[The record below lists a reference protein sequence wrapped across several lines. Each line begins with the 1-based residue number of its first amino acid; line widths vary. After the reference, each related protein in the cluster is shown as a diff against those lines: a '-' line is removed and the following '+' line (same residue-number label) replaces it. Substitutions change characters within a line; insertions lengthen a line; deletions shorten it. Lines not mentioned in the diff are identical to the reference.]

1 MKSKISRND
10 IVAIG
15 LMLFALFFGAG
26 NLIFPPALGQAAGT
40 NLWPSMIGF
49 LLTGVGLPL
58 LGVLAIG
65 VSGHSDIQSL
75 ANKINPTFALIF
87 TVILYLSIGP
97 FFAIPRTGTVS
108 FEIGIAPFLPD
119 MSGGFNIALLI
130 YTIIYFTIV
139 GYLSLNP
146 SKIVDRVGKIM
157 TPLLLICLL
166 IVLIAT
172 IINPLNEPAVPIGG
186 YVDNAFFKGFQEG
199 YLTMD
204 TLASF
209 VFGII
214 VINAIKENGVTT
226 KAGIAKATIKAGLI
240 AAGALGVIYFGLAY
254 LGATTNYASGQVN
267 NGGAILTY
275 AANAHFSVWG
285 NAILGFAILFA
296 CLTTSIGLISSCASY
311 FSKMFPRFSYK
322 TLVIVFTIFSAAV
335 ANVGLSVLITI
346 SVPVLVAIYPLAIV
360 LIFLTFT
367 DPLFKGRVSV
377 YRWSMLFT
385 GIFSVI
391 DGIKAAGMQIEG
403 LYSLLN
409 QYLPL
414 FESGMGWVVPALVGA
429 LIGFLFPSTKKPDS
443 MTKDKISLDH

>member
-1 MKSKISRND
+1 MKSKISRNE

-40 NLWPSMIGF
+40 NLLPSMIGF

-65 VSGHSDIQSL
+65 VSGHSDVQSL
-75 ANKINPTFALIF
+75 ANKVNPAFSLIF
-87 TVILYLSIGP
+87 TVVLYLSIGP

-108 FEIGIAPFLPD
+108 FEIGIAPFFPD
-119 MSGGFNIALLI
+119 MSGGFNVALLI

-146 SKIVDRVGKIM
+146 SKIVDRVGKVM
-157 TPLLLICLL
+157 TPILLICLL

-172 IINPLNEPAVPIGG
+172 VINPINEPAAPIGS

-214 VINAIKENGVTT
+214 VINAIKENGITT
-226 KAGIAKATIKAGLI
+226 KAGIAKSTIKAGLI

-254 LGATTNYASGQVN
+254 LGATTNYASGQAN

-285 NAILGFAILFA
+285 NAILGFAIVFA

-322 TLVIVFTIFSAAV
+322 TLAIVFTIFSAAV
-335 ANVGLSVLITI
+335 ANVGLSLLITI

-385 GIFSVI
+385 GIFSAI
-391 DGIKAAGMQIEG
+391 DGIKAAGIQIEG

-414 FESGMGWVVPALVGA
+414 FEAGMGWVLPALAGA
-429 LIGFLFPSTKKPDS
+429 VIGLMFPSTKKPDS
-443 MTKDKISLDH
+443 LTKDKISLYN